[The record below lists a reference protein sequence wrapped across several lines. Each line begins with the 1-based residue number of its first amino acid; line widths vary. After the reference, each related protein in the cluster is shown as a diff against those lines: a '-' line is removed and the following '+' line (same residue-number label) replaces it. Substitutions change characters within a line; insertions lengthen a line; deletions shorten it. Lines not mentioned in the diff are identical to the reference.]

1 LSVQASA
8 QMKRASL
15 VTILPIIA
23 IILKLIATINNWQ

>member
-1 LSVQASA
+1 
-8 QMKRASL
+8 MKRASL